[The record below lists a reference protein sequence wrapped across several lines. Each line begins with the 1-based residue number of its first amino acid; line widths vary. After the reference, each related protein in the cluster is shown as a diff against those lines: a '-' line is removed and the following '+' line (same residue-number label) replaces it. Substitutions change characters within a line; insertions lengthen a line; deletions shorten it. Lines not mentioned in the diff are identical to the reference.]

1 MLWEISR
8 FTLLASTS
16 SPRITQTSNV
26 TSDDLECHQR
36 ETVNIFGFWQWYC
49 SSMKSSRCWRAF
61 NELRSSC
68 CSQSLVTLLYFKKF
82 HASRF
87 DFLSTNHSNI
97 KRHFRCICVNCVF
110 FNLVPR
116 VLRLFGQRGG
126 ARRDS
131 GIMEFLI
138 PENVGFRSLCA
149 CLRLKRKSNAPK
161 WQPRYCYWAWR
172 FYRALKVFEK
182 AKIDSTRDQ
191 KELDFFP

>member
-1 MLWEISR
+1 MRMETPYSWLQQKEHFFCPLSHFWRHSR
-8 FTLLASTS
+8 MQYVKTFLTTP
-16 SPRITQTSNV
+16 SPLGGPSYKDYLSWVGRPQTEPLVCRSAA
-26 TSDDLECHQR
+26 CC
-36 ETVNIFGFWQWYC
+36 FAC
-49 SSMKSSRCWRAF
+49 SG
-61 NELRSSC
+61 N
-68 CSQSLVTLLYFKKF
+68 Y
-82 HASRF
+82 
-87 DFLSTNHSNI
+87 
-97 KRHFRCICVNCVF
+97 
-110 FNLVPR
+110 NLVPR

-182 AKIDSTRDQ
+182 PKIDSTRDQ
-191 KELDFFP
+191 RELDFFP